1 MSGILKVAL
10 DLPLRTLFDYRC
22 DQPIAV
28 GCRVEVPFGRGKKIG
43 LVAGS
48 APHSDLPAD
57 KLKSPLRVIDDRPLL
72 NTEITELLNWASRY
86 YHHPI
91 GEVWFSALPTR
102 LRQGQ
107 PATPHPEE
115 RWRLTELGEHN
126 PPEQRAKKQ
135 HAIHN
140 QLKAAAKTASQLDDE
155 LPNWRPAMRT
165 LIEKQLVEVE
175 QHFDSWSGK
184 GDEPPLT
191 LNNDQQKAVDSVAEG
206 LDRFQPFLLDGVTG
220 SGKTEVYLQLVNKV
234 LNRGKQALVLVP
246 EIGLTTQTIDR
257 FRQRFAV
264 PIVLLHS
271 GLTDL
276 QRHNAWLLAA
286 NGDAKIIIGTRSAL
300 FTPLAN
306 GGIIIIDEEHDGSFK
321 QQEGF
326 RYSARDLAAVRA
338 RNLNIP
344 LVLGSATPMLET
356 LHAANTGRYRHLK
369 LPERAGNRSMPKLE
383 VVDARH
389 QRMRGMVS
397 ASLRAEVR
405 DHLQRGQ
412 QVLLFLNRRG
422 YAPVQLCDDCGAVP
436 ECSRCDTAFTYHQ
449 NRNLLVCH
457 HCGSERRP
465 PSHCESCN
473 GETLVPIGAGTER
486 VEEELRQ
493 QFPDQTVLRIDRDS
507 TRLKGAL
514 DRHLEQVH
522 SGEAQILL
530 GTQMLAKGHH
540 FPNVT
545 LVGILDCDQALFA
558 TDFRA
563 AEKLAQLIYQVAGR
577 CGRGEEPGR
586 VLIQTH
592 QPHHPLWQQL
602 LSKNYTQLAAELL
615 SEREITGFP
624 PFQHLA
630 LVRAEATGPLKAMDC
645 LTSLT
650 QQLPG
655 STQIDTWGPVQ
666 APRPKRA
673 GHYRAQLLFQAT
685 DRAPL
690 HQQLHRAIALLD
702 TKTNRQIRWSIDVDP
717 VDLY

>member
-22 DQPIAV
+22 EQPIAI
-28 GCRVEVPFGRGKKIG
+28 GCRVEVPFGRSKKIG
-43 LVAGS
+43 LVAGVED
-48 APHSDLPAD
+48 HSDLPAE
-57 KLKSPLRVIDDRPLL
+57 KLKAPLRILDDQPLIGA
-72 NTEITELLNWASRY
+72 EIAELLNWASRY

-91 GEVWFSALPTR
+91 GEVWFTALPTR
-102 LRQGQ
+102 LRKGH

-115 RWRLTELGEHN
+115 RWLLTSQGQEN
-126 PPEQRAKKQ
+126 PPAQRAKKQ
-135 HAIHN
+135 LSIHN
-140 QLKAAAKTASQLDDE
+140 QLRGGAKTAAQLDDE
-155 LPNWRPAMRT
+155 LPNWRPAMRE
-165 LIEKQLVEVE
+165 LIAKQLVEIE

-184 GDEPPLT
+184 GGEPPLT
-191 LNNDQQKAVDSVAEG
+191 LNGDQQKAVESVADS
-206 LDRFQPFLLDGVTG
+206 LDKFQPFLLDGVTG
-220 SGKTEVYLQLVNKV
+220 SGKTEVYLQLVEKV
-234 LNRGKQALVLVP
+234 LSAGKQALVLVP
-246 EIGLTTQTIDR
+246 EIGLTTQTVER
-257 FRQRFAV
+257 FRNRFAV

-286 NGDAKIIIGTRSAL
+286 SGEAKIIIGTRSAL

-356 LHAANTGRYRHLK
+356 LHAANVGRYQHLK
-369 LPERAGNRSMPKLE
+369 LPQRAGNRSMPKLE
-383 VVDARH
+383 VLDARH
-389 QRMRGMVS
+389 QRMRGMLS
-397 ASLRAEVR
+397 APLRAEIR
-405 DHLQRGQ
+405 DHLERGQ

-422 YAPVQLCDDCGAVP
+422 YAPIQLCDDCGAVP
-436 ECSRCDTAFTYHQ
+436 ECSRCDSAFTYHQ

-465 PSHCESCN
+465 PSHCESCD

-486 VEEELRQ
+486 VEEELRE
-493 QFPDQTVLRIDRDS
+493 QFPDHTVLRIDRDS
-507 TRLKGAL
+507 TRLKGSL

-540 FPNVT
+540 FPDVT

-577 CGRGEEPGR
+577 CGRGDEPGR

-592 QPHHPLWQQL
+592 QPHHPLWQEL
-602 LSKNYTQLAAELL
+602 LSKNYAQLATSLL
-615 SEREITGFP
+615 DERKLAGFP

-630 LVRAEATGPLKAMDC
+630 LIRAEATAQQKAIDC
-645 LTSLT
+645 LSALT
-650 QQLPG
+650 QHLPV
-655 STQIDTWGPVQ
+655 SDHLYAWGPVR

-673 GHYRAQLLFQAT
+673 GHYRAQLLFQAEN
-685 DRAPL
+685 RAPL
-690 HQQLHRAIALLD
+690 HQHLQRAIAFLD
-702 TKTNRQIRWSIDVDP
+702 AAGNRQIRWSVDVDP

>member
-22 DQPIAV
+22 DQPVAI
-28 GCRVEVPFGRGKKIG
+28 GCRVEVPFGRGRKIG
-43 LVAGS
+43 LVA
-48 APHSDLPAD
+48 AITDHSDLPAE
-57 KLKSPLRVIDDRPLL
+57 KLKSPLRIIDRTPLIGAEL
-72 NTEITELLNWASRY
+72 AELLNWASRY

-91 GEVWFSALPTR
+91 GEVWFTALPTR
-102 LRQGQ
+102 LRQGL
-107 PATPHPEE
+107 PAVSQPEE
-115 RWRLTELGEHN
+115 RWQLTPTGRTN
-126 PPEQRAKKQ
+126 PPAKRASKQ
-135 HAIHN
+135 LSIWH
-140 QLKAAAKTASQLDDE
+140 QLADGAKTAEQLDTE
-155 LPNWRPAMRT
+155 LPSWRPAMRE
-165 LIEKQLVEVE
+165 LIAKTLVEIE
-175 QHFDSWSGK
+175 HHFDSWSGT
-184 GDEPPLT
+184 GNEVALC
-191 LNNDQQKAVDSVAEG
+191 LNQDQQTAVDAVNST
-206 LDRFQPFLLDGVTG
+206 LDKFQPFLLDGVTG
-220 SGKTEVYLQLVNKV
+220 SGKTEVYLQLVDRV
-234 LNRGKQALVLVP
+234 VSQGKQALVLVP
-246 EIGLTTQTIDR
+246 EIGLTTQTVER
-257 FRQRFAV
+257 FRNRFAV

-276 QRHNAWLLAA
+276 QRHNGWLLAA
-286 NGDAKIIIGTRSAL
+286 SGEAKIIIGTRSAL
-300 FTPLAN
+300 LTPLKN
-306 GGIIIIDEEHDGSFK
+306 GGIIIVDEEHDGSYK

-326 RYSARDLAAVRA
+326 RYSARDLATVRA

-344 LVLGSATPMLET
+344 LLLGSATPVLES
-356 LHAANTGRYRHLK
+356 LHAAIEGRYQHLK
-369 LPERAGNRSMPKLE
+369 LPQRAGNRAMPRLE
-383 VVDARH
+383 VLDARH
-389 QRMRGMVS
+389 QRMRGMLS
-397 ASLRAEVR
+397 AKLRAEIR
-405 DHLQRGQ
+405 EHLERGQ

-473 GETLVPIGAGTER
+473 GETLIPIGAGTER
-486 VEEELRQ
+486 VEEELRE
-493 QFPDQTVLRIDRDS
+493 QFPDHQVLRIDRDS
-507 TRLKGAL
+507 TRLKGSL
-514 DRHLEQVH
+514 DRHLAQIH

-540 FPNVT
+540 FPAVT

-602 LSKNYTQLAAELL
+602 LTKNYAELAVEL
-615 SEREITGFP
+615 LAERQLTGFP

-630 LVRAEATGPLKAMDC
+630 LLRAEATAQQKAIDC
-645 LTSLT
+645 LTLLT
-650 QQLPG
+650 QQLPT
-655 STQIDTWGPVQ
+655 SEHIYTWGPVR

-673 GHYRAQLLFQAT
+673 GHHRAQLLFQCN
-685 DRAPL
+685 DRGPL
-690 HQQLHRAIALLD
+690 HQQLQRAIDLLINGQ
-702 TKTNRQIRWSIDVDP
+702 NRQIRWSLDVDP
-717 VDLY
+717 IDLY